1 MTKPEQQHDE
11 ERHWSEETSF
21 VRLGEIVARLKGDVE
36 RAYNARREEEGAD
49 AHDALVSAEWR
60 MRAAEKRGKP

>member
-1 MTKPEQQHDE
+1 MSKPGQPRDE
-11 ERHWSEETSF
+11 GRHWSEETSF

-36 RAYNARREEEGAD
+36 RAYNARQEEAGAD

-60 MRAAEKRGKP
+60 MRVAEKRGRE